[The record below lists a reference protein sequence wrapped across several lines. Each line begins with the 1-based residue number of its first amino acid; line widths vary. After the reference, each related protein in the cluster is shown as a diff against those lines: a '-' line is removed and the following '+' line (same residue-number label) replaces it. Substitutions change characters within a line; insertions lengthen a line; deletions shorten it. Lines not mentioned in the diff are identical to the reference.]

1 VLLGHL
7 LVGDIEQDTHIVG
20 NGTRPLSCSASVGS
34 REKMEISGRF
44 RPFGNWM

>member
-1 VLLGHL
+1 VLLGRL
-7 LVGDIEQDTHIVG
+7 LIGDIEEDTDIVG
-20 NGTRPLSCSASVGS
+20 NGTRVRSCSASVGS